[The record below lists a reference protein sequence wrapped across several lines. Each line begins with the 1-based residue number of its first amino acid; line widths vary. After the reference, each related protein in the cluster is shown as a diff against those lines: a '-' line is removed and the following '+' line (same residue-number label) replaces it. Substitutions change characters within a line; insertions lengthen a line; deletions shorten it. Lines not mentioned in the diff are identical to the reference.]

1 MVDWTQIATTVDQ
14 VAKDIVMLA
23 PLAAAAGP
31 EGAAIGAI
39 IAKGASYVSAV
50 AEASQLNIAGVEAI
64 GSNDLQTIQAADAK
78 VQADMAVQSIL
89 IQAT

>member
-50 AEASQLNIAGVEAI
+50 AEASQLNIAGVEA
-64 GSNDLQTIQAADAK
+64 K